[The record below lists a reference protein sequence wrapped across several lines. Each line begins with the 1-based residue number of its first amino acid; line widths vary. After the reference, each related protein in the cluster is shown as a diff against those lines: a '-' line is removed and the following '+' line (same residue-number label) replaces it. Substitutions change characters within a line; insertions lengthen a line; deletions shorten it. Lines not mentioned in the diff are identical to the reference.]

1 MAKKLSVTYLLC
13 LWDCEQSGN
22 CVVLIKALLD
32 HSSPDKAP
40 VVKALLVWTS
50 ANSFMYRILANRVSY
65 PVSASCCICCS
76 LLILLFLISPIS
88 PTHPGVRVYCGY
100 YGVGHC
106 PLQGHGWQQP
116 SSCTLANY
124 LSNGQDQTSLWSV
137 RLISDH
143 SMSPTSPLLRLV

>member
-22 CVVLIKALLD
+22 CVVLVKALLH

-76 LLILLFLISPIS
+76 LLNFSSYSPVFDLSQSPQPILVLGCI
-88 PTHPGVRVYCGY
+88 
-100 YGVGHC
+100 VGITVLGTALCRGMAGSSRHLVL
-106 PLQGHGWQQP
+106 LQ
-116 SSCTLANY
+116 T
-124 LSNGQDQTSLWSV
+124 T
-137 RLISDH
+137 
-143 SMSPTSPLLRLV
+143 